1 MRLHR
6 ALIGIVAKGDR
17 LTVAFPTPQSVQRA
31 FGEGGQLAID
41 RDPLAGIF
49 DIAGFGLFPLDQVEL
64 AGRRAGDKGSSHGSI
79 LRLRRR
85 AQPFQANLPVLQAL
99 VEPLSRSMMASSAL
113 SSCCAAGS
121 IVP

>member
-6 ALIGIVAKGDR
+6 ALIGIVAEGDR

-49 DIAGFGLFPLDQVEL
+49 DIAGVGLFPLDQVEL
-64 AGRRAGDKGSSHGSI
+64 AGRPAGDKGSSHGPL
-79 LRLRRR
+79 LRLRRPAPPVQ
-85 AQPFQANLPVLQAL
+85 AQLPVLPAL
-99 VEPLSRSMMASSAL
+99 L
-113 SSCCAAGS
+113 AAVS
-121 IVP
+121 FSPP

>member
-6 ALIGIVAKGDR
+6 ALIGIVAEGDR

-49 DIAGFGLFPLDQVEL
+49 DIAGVGLFPPDQVEL
-64 AGRRAGDKGSSHGSI
+64 AGRRAGDQGSSPGSI
-79 LRLRRR
+79 LRPWRR
-85 AQPFQANLPVLQAL
+85 AQPVQAKPPVTQA
-99 VEPLSRSMMASSAL
+99 PL
-113 SSCCAAGS
+113 
-121 IVP
+121 